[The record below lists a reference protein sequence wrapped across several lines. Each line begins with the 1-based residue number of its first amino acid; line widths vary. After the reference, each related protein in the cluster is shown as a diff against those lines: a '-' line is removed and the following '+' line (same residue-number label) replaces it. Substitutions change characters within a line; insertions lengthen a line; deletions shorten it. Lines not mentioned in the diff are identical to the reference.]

1 MMTVTAKRSLM
12 IFLCSCLSCLVM
24 DLVLFTGTRFHPVW
38 GALLPAFL
46 LTLTAVILHQLGK
59 VLFKGF
65 YLVSAA
71 LNSVAAGLLF
81 TAFYN
86 HKKIPVRM
94 TGLLYAYILFIALA
108 LIFCVMFVYIRKR
121 WLMALLGGLL
131 LAGVMAGS
139 LFFRPDFLGNFFL
152 FAPFH
157 VLLSASYFMAYMLSY
172 RRRRGVLRS
181 ISLTSFSGAIIIS
194 LIVLLFLSEGDAS
207 FDFDFDLSGSKK
219 KEPFDDGKPYPWL

>member
-86 HKKIPVRM
+86 HNKIPVRM

-152 FAPFH
+152 FAPSH

-172 RRRRGVLRS
+172 RRRGVLRS